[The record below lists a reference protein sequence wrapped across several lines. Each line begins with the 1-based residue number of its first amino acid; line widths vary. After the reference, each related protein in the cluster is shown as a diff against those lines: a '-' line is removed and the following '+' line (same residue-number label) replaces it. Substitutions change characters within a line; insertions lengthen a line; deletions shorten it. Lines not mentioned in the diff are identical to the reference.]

1 MLRIGP
7 TTCIPTSMMLIGPTA
22 SIRTSMM
29 LIGQNDSDDNGS
41 NEQLSYGLK
50 MRAADPRYI
59 TNGDDSNR
67 GHMLLTMAQ
76 VRELITRKEQSEE
89 GVATVWLTTA
99 EMCFTLTD
107 EPNAILCPRD
117 VRDGKVSDRYLAPAI
132 SRFAVSIQANVGTGA
147 EIDLQTKDVWRELMS
162 LHQRWDKVSK
172 LTDSE
177 NIRAFNE
184 ANASRIFIRIVQRK
198 DLPWEKDSIARVA
211 YDPARIPDCN
221 IQATVGQHFL
231 FHEPIPTAVHGRGY
245 LRVTKES
252 LWW

>member
-1 MLRIGP
+1 MDYQEYSLESEI
-7 TTCIPTSMMLIGPTA
+7 
-22 SIRTSMM
+22 
-29 LIGQNDSDDNGS
+29 QNDSDDNGS

-177 NIRAFNE
+177 NIRAQACNE
-184 ANASRIFIRIVQRK
+184 CHLTRHTHTHTIPITMVTSSCQPPRALGSIDLIPRNHGIVGRMGIFSQNET
-198 DLPWEKDSIARVA
+198 PGS
-211 YDPARIPDCN
+211 
-221 IQATVGQHFL
+221 
-231 FHEPIPTAVHGRGY
+231 
-245 LRVTKES
+245 
-252 LWW
+252 

>member
-147 EIDLQTKDVWRELMS
+147 EIDLQTKDVWHFRQVFSTPM
-162 LHQRWDKVSK
+162 HYPA
-172 LTDSE
+172 LTLVPTCGA
-177 NIRAFNE
+177 NRA
-184 ANASRIFIRIVQRK
+184 S
-198 DLPWEKDSIARVA
+198 
-211 YDPARIPDCN
+211 
-221 IQATVGQHFL
+221 
-231 FHEPIPTAVHGRGY
+231 
-245 LRVTKES
+245 
-252 LWW
+252 